1 MKSTRSAL
9 QLRILTTS
17 LLASSILLTGC
28 GFMPKMP
35 SFGGDVKP
43 VEITTKAAD
52 KTPLALPD
60 PEPVNTSPIVWYIIT
75 PENYQEVFKKL
86 AEEGHDVVLFGIT
99 DDGYQ
104 ELAVLIADVRNHI
117 NQQREILKRYRDSY
131 EPRKEEVK
139 K

>member
-1 MKSTRSAL
+1 
-9 QLRILTTS
+9 LRILHIS

-28 GFMPKMP
+28 GFMPKLP

-43 VEITTKAAD
+43 VEIITKAAD
-52 KTPLALPD
+52 KTPLSLPD
-60 PEPVNTSPIVWYIIT
+60 PEPINTSPIVWYIIT

-86 AEEGHDVVLFGIT
+86 ADEGHDVVLFGIT

-117 NQQREILKRYRDSY
+117 NQQREILRRYREYY
-131 EPRKEEVK
+131 EPK
-139 K
+139 KDDTKK

>member
-1 MKSTRSAL
+1 M
-9 QLRILTTS
+9 RILTTS
-17 LLASSILLTGC
+17 LLASSIILLTGC
-28 GFMPKMP
+28 GFMPKLP

-75 PENYQEVFKKL
+75 PKNYQEVFRKL

-117 NQQREILKRYRDSY
+117 NQQREILKRYREYY
-131 EPRKEEVK
+131 EPK
-139 K
+139 KPEAKK

>member
-1 MKSTRSAL
+1 M
-9 QLRILTTS
+9 RILTTS

-28 GFMPKMP
+28 GFMPKLP

-75 PENYQEVFKKL
+75 PENYQEVFRKL
-86 AEEGHDVVLFGIT
+86 AEEGHDIVLFGIT

-117 NQQREILKRYRDSY
+117 NQQREILKRYREYY
-131 EPRKEEVK
+131 EPRKEEAK

>member
-1 MKSTRSAL
+1 M
-9 QLRILTTS
+9 RILTTS

-28 GFMPKMP
+28 GFMPRLP

-60 PEPVNTSPIVWYIIT
+60 PEPINTSPIVWYIIT

-86 AEEGHDVVLFGIT
+86 ADEGHDVVLFGIT

-117 NQQREILKRYRDSY
+117 NQQREILKRYREYY
-131 EPRKEEVK
+131 EPKIEEVK

>member
-1 MKSTRSAL
+1 M
-9 QLRILTTS
+9 RILTTS
-17 LLASSILLTGC
+17 LLASSIILLTGC
-28 GFMPKMP
+28 GFMPKLP

-60 PEPVNTSPIVWYIIT
+60 PDPVNTSPIVWYIIT
-75 PENYQEVFKKL
+75 PENYQDVFRKL

-117 NQQREILKRYRDSY
+117 NQQREILKRYREYY
-131 EPRKEEVK
+131 EPK
-139 K
+139 KPEANK

>member
-1 MKSTRSAL
+1 
-9 QLRILTTS
+9 
-17 LLASSILLTGC
+17 
-28 GFMPKMP
+28 MPKMP

-60 PEPVNTSPIVWYIIT
+60 PEPVNTSTITWYIIT
-75 PENYQEVFKKL
+75 PANYQEVFRKL

-117 NQQREILKRYRDSY
+117 RQQREILKRYREYY
-131 EPRKEEVK
+131 EPADDK
-139 K
+139 KIAPAKSTQ

>member
-1 MKSTRSAL
+1 
-9 QLRILTTS
+9 LRILTTS
-17 LLASSILLTGC
+17 LLASSMLLTGC
-28 GFMPKMP
+28 GFMPKLP

-117 NQQREILKRYRDSY
+117 NQQREILRRYREYY
-131 EPRKEEVK
+131 ESAKPESK

>member
-1 MKSTRSAL
+1 M
-9 QLRILTTS
+9 RILITG
-17 LLASSILLTGC
+17 LLASSLLLTGC
-28 GFMPKMP
+28 GVMPKLP
-35 SFGGDVKP
+35 SFGVDVKP
-43 VEITTKAAD
+43 VEITTKSVD

-60 PEPVNTSPIVWYIIT
+60 PEPIATSPIVWYIIT
-75 PENYQEVFKKL
+75 PENYQEVFRKL

-117 NQQREILKRYRDSY
+117 RQQREILRRYREYY
-131 EPRKEEVK
+131 ESQDQSMEK

>member
-1 MKSTRSAL
+1 M
-9 QLRILTTS
+9 RILTTS

-28 GFMPKMP
+28 GFMPKLP

-117 NQQREILKRYRDSY
+117 NQQREILKRYREYY
-131 EPRKEEVK
+131 EPK
-139 K
+139 KQEGKK

>member
-1 MKSTRSAL
+1 M
-9 QLRILTTS
+9 RILTTS

-28 GFMPKMP
+28 GFMPKLP

-117 NQQREILKRYRDSY
+117 NQQREILKRYREYY
-131 EPRKEEVK
+131 EPRKEEAK

>member
-1 MKSTRSAL
+1 
-9 QLRILTTS
+9 
-17 LLASSILLTGC
+17 
-28 GFMPKMP
+28 MPKLP

-60 PEPVNTSPIVWYIIT
+60 PEPVNTSTITWYIIT
-75 PENYQEVFKKL
+75 PENYQEVFRKL

-117 NQQREILKRYRDSY
+117 NQQREILRRYREYY
-131 EPRKEEVK
+131 ESPKTETK

>member
-1 MKSTRSAL
+1 M
-9 QLRILTTS
+9 RILTTS

-28 GFMPKMP
+28 GFMPKLP

-117 NQQREILKRYRDSY
+117 NQQREILKRYREYY
-131 EPRKEEVK
+131 EPK
-139 K
+139 KQEAKK

>member
-1 MKSTRSAL
+1 M
-9 QLRILTTS
+9 RILTTS

-28 GFMPKMP
+28 GFMPKLP

-43 VEITTKAAD
+43 VEITTRAAD

-117 NQQREILKRYRDSY
+117 NQQREILKRYREYY
-131 EPRKEEVK
+131 EPK
-139 K
+139 KPEANK

>member
-1 MKSTRSAL
+1 
-9 QLRILTTS
+9 
-17 LLASSILLTGC
+17 
-28 GFMPKMP
+28 MPRLP
-35 SFGGDVKP
+35 GFGGDVKP

-60 PEPVNTSPIVWYIIT
+60 PEPINTSPIVWYIIT

-86 AEEGHDVVLFGIT
+86 ADEGHDVVLFGVT

-117 NQQREILKRYRDSY
+117 NQQREILKRYREYY
-131 EPRKEEVK
+131 EPK
-139 K
+139 KPESKK

>member
-1 MKSTRSAL
+1 M
-9 QLRILTTS
+9 RILHIS
-17 LLASSILLTGC
+17 LLVSSLLLTGC
-28 GFMPKMP
+28 GFMPRLP
-35 SFGGDVKP
+35 GFGGDVKP

-60 PEPVNTSPIVWYIIT
+60 PEPINTSPIVWYIIT
-75 PENYQEVFKKL
+75 PENYQEVFRKL
-86 AEEGHDVVLFGIT
+86 ADEGHDVVLFGVT

-117 NQQREILKRYRDSY
+117 RQQREILRRYREYY
-131 EPRKEEVK
+131 EPKNPEAK

>member
-1 MKSTRSAL
+1 M
-9 QLRILTTS
+9 RILTTS
-17 LLASSILLTGC
+17 LLASSLLLTGC
-28 GFMPKMP
+28 GFMPKLP

-43 VEITTKAAD
+43 MEITTKAAD

-117 NQQREILKRYRDSY
+117 NQQREILKRYREYY
-131 EPRKEEVK
+131 EPK
-139 K
+139 KQEAKK

>member
-1 MKSTRSAL
+1 M
-9 QLRILTTS
+9 RILTTS

-117 NQQREILKRYRDSY
+117 NQQREILKRYREYY
-131 EPRKEEVK
+131 EPK
-139 K
+139 KQEANK

>member
-1 MKSTRSAL
+1 M
-9 QLRILTTS
+9 RILTTS
-17 LLASSILLTGC
+17 LLASSILFTGC
-28 GFMPKMP
+28 GFMPKLP

-117 NQQREILKRYRDSY
+117 NQQREILKRYREYY
-131 EPRKEEVK
+131 EPRKEEAK

>member
-1 MKSTRSAL
+1 
-9 QLRILTTS
+9 LRILHIS

-28 GFMPKMP
+28 GFMPKLP
-35 SFGGDVKP
+35 DFGGDVKP
-43 VEITTKAAD
+43 VEITTKAAN

-75 PENYQEVFKKL
+75 PENYQDVFRKL

-117 NQQREILKRYRDSY
+117 NQQREILKRYREYYESTKPLSDS
-131 EPRKEEVK
+131 K
-139 K
+139 

>member
-1 MKSTRSAL
+1 M
-9 QLRILTTS
+9 RILTTS

-28 GFMPKMP
+28 GLMPKLP

-117 NQQREILKRYRDSY
+117 NQQREILKRYREYY

>member
-1 MKSTRSAL
+1 M
-9 QLRILTTS
+9 RILITS
-17 LLASSILLTGC
+17 LLASSLALTGC
-28 GFMPKMP
+28 GFMPKLP

-60 PEPVNTSPIVWYIIT
+60 PDPINTSTITWYIIT

-86 AEEGHDVVLFGIT
+86 ADEGHDVVLFGMT

-117 NQQREILKRYRDSY
+117 NQQREILRRYREYY
-131 EPRKEEVK
+131 EPKKEEGK

>member
-1 MKSTRSAL
+1 M
-9 QLRILTTS
+9 RILTTS

-28 GFMPKMP
+28 GFMPKLP

-60 PEPVNTSPIVWYIIT
+60 PDPVNTSPIVWYIIT

-117 NQQREILKRYRDSY
+117 NQQREILKRYREYY
-131 EPRKEEVK
+131 EPRKEETK

>member
-1 MKSTRSAL
+1 
-9 QLRILTTS
+9 
-17 LLASSILLTGC
+17 
-28 GFMPKMP
+28 MPKLP

-43 VEITTKAAD
+43 VEITTRAAD

-60 PEPVNTSPIVWYIIT
+60 PAPINTSPIVWYIVT
-75 PENYQEVFKKL
+75 PENYQEVFRKL

-117 NQQREILKRYRDSY
+117 NQQREILRRYREYY
-131 EPRKEEVK
+131 ESKIPETQK

>member
-1 MKSTRSAL
+1 MNFHK
-9 QLRILTTS
+9 ILITS
-17 LLASSILLTGC
+17 LLASSMALTGC
-28 GFMPKMP
+28 GFMPKLP

-60 PEPVNTSPIVWYIIT
+60 PDPINTSPIVWYIIT

-86 AEEGHDVVLFGIT
+86 AEEGHDVVLFGMT

-117 NQQREILKRYRDSY
+117 NQQREILRRYREYY
-131 EPRKEEVK
+131 ESPKKSEEAK
-139 K
+139 

>member
-1 MKSTRSAL
+1 M
-9 QLRILTTS
+9 RILTTS

-28 GFMPKMP
+28 GFMPKLP

-86 AEEGHDVVLFGIT
+86 AEDGHDVVLFGIT

-117 NQQREILKRYRDSY
+117 NQQREILKRYREYY
-131 EPRKEEVK
+131 EPRKEEAK